1 MMEQLEVICIECPLG
16 CMVRLDMENG
26 TARNIFGYS
35 CKRGEAYALKEITS
49 PVRMV
54 TSTMKVKNGERPL
67 VSVKTNG
74 PIPKN
79 KIFECMAEINRT
91 EAIAPVSAGDV
102 LIGNAANTG
111 IAIIATK
118 DVGAV

>member
-16 CMVRLDMENG
+16 CMVRVDMENG
-26 TARNIFGYS
+26 MAQNIYGYS
-35 CKRGEAYALKEITS
+35 CKRGEAYALKEITN

-67 VSVKTNG
+67 VSVKTKE

-79 KIFECMAEINRT
+79 KMFECMAEINRT
-91 EAIAPVSAGDV
+91 EAIAPISAGDV
-102 LIGNAANTG
+102 LIDNVAETG

>member
-118 DVGAV
+118 DVGVV